1 MINYDRSKVEIGFL
15 HFGLGGF
22 HRAHQAF
29 FIDKAIENGNLD
41 LGIASISQRDP
52 SLADEMK
59 AANSIYEVEAS
70 DGVRT
75 ERRMIGS
82 IKESLFYSRDE
93 ERILEIARSP
103 KLKAITLTVTEK
115 AYKSDSEFIQ
125 RLVKVLRERYESGG
139 GSIAVISC
147 DNMPSN
153 GDFVKNLMKEVIE
166 DQELWGWIDS
176 NIRFPNCM
184 VDRIV
189 PAPSKDNRLLVRTEL
204 FNQWIIEKDPISKYL
219 ESAGVQ
225 FVDSVKPYELAK
237 IRLFNGIHSYLA
249 YYGELNRIDFIAD
262 IITIPKIRNFVKELQ
277 ENEICKTLN
286 LDIDLFKYSQEIRE
300 RMSNPTLHHKASQ
313 IAMDGSQ
320 KMPQRMIGVLN
331 DLAKNGTPAP
341 KMVEAFA
348 TWIKYLAV
356 SNSIND
362 PLSEKL
368 KPLALAKDL
377 RSISALLST
386 PFNAIYDS
394 QLLEHL
400 N

>member
-1 MINYDRSKVEIGFL
+1 MINYDRSKVEIGIL

-22 HRAHQAF
+22 HRAHQAVF
-29 FIDKAIENGNLD
+29 ADLAIENGNYE

-52 SLADEMK
+52 SLADEMN
-59 AANSIYEVEAS
+59 AADSIYEVEAS
-70 DGVRT
+70 DGIKTDRRT
-75 ERRMIGS
+75 IGA

-93 ERILEIARSP
+93 ARILEIARSP

-115 AYKSDSEFIQ
+115 AYKPDSDFTA
-125 RLVKVLRERYESGG
+125 RLIKALRARFEVGG
-139 GSIAVISC
+139 SSIAVISC
-147 DNMPSN
+147 DNLPSN
-153 GDFVKNLMKEVIE
+153 GDFIRNLLKEAVT
-166 DQELWGWIDS
+166 DNALWSWIDS
-176 NIRFPNCM
+176 NVRFPNCM

-189 PAPSKDNRLLVRTEL
+189 PAPSKDNRLLVRTEI

-249 YYGELNRIDFIAD
+249 YYGELNQIDFIAD
-262 IITIPKIRNFVKELQ
+262 IITIPHIHQFVKELQ
-277 ENEICKTLN
+277 ENEICKTLD
-286 LDIDLFKYSQEIRE
+286 LDIDLTKYSQEIRE

-377 RSISALLST
+377 RSISTLLST
-386 PFNAIYDS
+386 PFNSIYDS

>member
-59 AANSIYEVEAS
+59 NANSIYEVEAS
-70 DGVRT
+70 DGMRT
-75 ERRMIGS
+75 ERRTIGS

-93 ERILEIARSP
+93 KRILEIARSP

-115 AYKSDSEFIQ
+115 AYKDDSEFIQ

-153 GDFVKNLMKEVIE
+153 GDFVKNLIKKVVE

-249 YYGELNRIDFIAD
+249 YYGELNQIDFIAD
-262 IITIPKIRNFVKELQ
+262 IITIPHIHQFVKELQ

-286 LDIDLFKYSQEIRE
+286 LDIDLTKYSEIGRA
-300 RMSNPTLHHKASQ
+300 H
-313 IAMDGSQ
+313 
-320 KMPQRMIGVLN
+320 V
-331 DLAKNGTPAP
+331 
-341 KMVEAFA
+341 
-348 TWIKYLAV
+348 
-356 SNSIND
+356 
-362 PLSEKL
+362 
-368 KPLALAKDL
+368 
-377 RSISALLST
+377 
-386 PFNAIYDS
+386 
-394 QLLEHL
+394 
-400 N
+400 